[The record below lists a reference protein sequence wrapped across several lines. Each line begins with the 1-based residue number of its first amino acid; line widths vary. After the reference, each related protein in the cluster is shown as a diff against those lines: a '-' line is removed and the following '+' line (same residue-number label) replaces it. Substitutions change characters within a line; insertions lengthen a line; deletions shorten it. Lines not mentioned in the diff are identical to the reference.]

1 MTAKFWLFN
10 KKENSTAR
18 PSANTGTDLD
28 IKLKERVDVD
38 NPVILC
44 ATNVMNYNYMQFEGS
59 YYFIRRKTYVANSL
73 FEIEAERDPL
83 ATLKS
88 SITASS
94 QFVTRSNVVYDDNL
108 IDNMYP
114 RLIEPSYSSEFKVM
128 PFDFS
133 TNMMLVLTVK
143 GAEGSLFYG
152 LRLGNFAGGY
162 GSIADTLFSKTQDD
176 LWQDLGSLPG
186 SAFKEFSMTYLDPFG
201 YITDARLIPI
211 DQINASGTSTATV
224 TLGHWDYT
232 DPDGAQVFKKLD
244 RIVYK
249 TATPVSIPIR
259 AGFTDHKKFL
269 NTNDYRTVRV
279 YLPGCGHVFIDANK
293 IKGATS
299 VDVSYEID
307 VTGAIFYKVYCGT
320 DVQFVSG
327 NISTPYA
334 VYSSIANVGAI
345 IGAVGGVVTGGVVGA
360 IGGAVKGGF
369 FGGLG
374 GAIGGVVSGGLNT
387 IGSASPLY
395 TSGQRGTDG
404 SLCTLSSMPNIFV
417 EEWYYDIPTQAPDIY
432 GYPCMKQATLNVNGY
447 YQIDNP
453 VVTFGDD
460 LTIKN
465 AVIDHMRRGFYVE

>member
-1 MTAKFWLFN
+1 MQ
-10 KKENSTAR
+10 
-18 PSANTGTDLD
+18 
-28 IKLKERVDVD
+28 
-38 NPVILC
+38 
-44 ATNVMNYNYMQFEGS
+44 YNYFRWEDR
-59 YYFIRRKTYVANSL
+59 YYFVTDKKYIHNSIY
-73 FEIEAERDPL
+73 EISAEIDAL
-83 ATLKS
+83 ATEKSAIKS
-88 SITASS
+88 SN
-94 QFVTRSNVVYDDNL
+94 QFITRSNVIYDDNL

-114 RLIEPSYSSEFKVM
+114 RLIEPSYSSNFSPM

-133 TNMMLVLTVK
+133 THMMLVLTVK

-152 LRLGNFAGGY
+152 LRLGVFAGGY
-162 GSIADTLFSKTQDD
+162 GSIADTLFSKSQDD
-176 LWQDLGSLPG
+176 LWTALGTLPG

-211 DQINASGTSTATV
+211 DQANASGTSTSTI
-224 TLGHWDYT
+224 TLGHWDYV

-244 RIVYK
+244 RIVYRS
-249 TATPVSIPIR
+249 ATPVSIPIR

-269 NTNDYRTVRV
+269 NTNDFRAVRV

-334 VYSSIANVGAI
+334 VYSSIANVGSI
-345 IGAVGGVVTGGVVGA
+345 IGAVGGVVTGGVAGA

-374 GAIGGVVSGGLNT
+374 GAIGGIVSGGLST

-432 GYPCMKQATLNVNGY
+432 GYPCMKSSTLSSNGY
-447 YQIDNP
+447 YQIDTP
-453 VVTFGDD
+453 VVSFGDD
-460 LTIKN
+460 ATIKER
-465 AVIDHMRRGFYVE
+465 IEDFMRSGFYVE